1 MPKNEF
7 LKPIL
12 SAVNEAYESGEGQ
25 IDQDLARGQ
34 RGDTL
39 AEFIAIEIREVTE
52 GCESFESTQEA
63 ALNAMQTA
71 LMELQEVVSALE
83 SLESPNE

>member
-1 MPKNEF
+1 MPNNEF
-7 LKPIL
+7 LKSIL
-12 SAVNEAYESGEGQ
+12 SAVNEAYEGGEGR
-25 IDQDLARGQ
+25 IDEDLSRGQ

-71 LMELQEVVSALE
+71 LMELQGVISALE
-83 SLESPNE
+83 SLESPDE